1 MWARLGH
8 ALQRSLVD
16 RAHLLWQD
24 YFVLEAVGRAV
35 IALFGSQLS
44 CCEPL
49 LAQNTP
55 LHSGPHLLVCLP
67 DCASDDSNGEALRSH
82 PCWSCF
88 GNGVG
93 KHLQERKEEDLMKT
107 EGKGAAPV
115 GIWEEAMGELTKQNS
130 WT

>member
-1 MWARLGH
+1 M
-8 ALQRSLVD
+8 
-16 RAHLLWQD
+16 
-24 YFVLEAVGRAV
+24 